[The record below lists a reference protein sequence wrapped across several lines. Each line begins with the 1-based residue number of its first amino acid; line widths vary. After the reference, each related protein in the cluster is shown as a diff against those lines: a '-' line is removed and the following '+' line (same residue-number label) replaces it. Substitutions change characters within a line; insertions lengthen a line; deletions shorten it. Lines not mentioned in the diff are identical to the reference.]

1 MLSWNVFYEDIN
13 KRSIIIKDIFDGGYY
28 ERVARDLKAKLAD
41 KSAFADSFRN
51 ELMRQFGG
59 RAEYE
64 IVITSWPPHV
74 NVDDI
79 TTVQKRIEAEEAAW
93 GKKPNMTIVPLSCN
107 RKVDIFEQLDLN
119 WDQFIDYIWTNI

>member
-13 KRSIIIKDIFDGGYY
+13 TRAIIIKDIFDGGYY
-28 ERVARDLKAKLAD
+28 ERVARDLKAKLVD

-79 TTVQKRIEAEEAAW
+79 TTVQKRIVVRTRRRW
-93 GKKPNMTIVPLSCN
+93 RRSRRSWMCPWTIS
-107 RKVDIFEQLDLN
+107 
-119 WDQFIDYIWTNI
+119 